1 MRSAAENAVYFQ
13 RCGQLLNI
21 LSNAK
26 RLQVVLTLANGEQS
40 VTHLAQEI
48 NISQSALSQH
58 LAKMRDAGVV
68 RTRRQ
73 GLIVYYRLVMPEF
86 IGLLREVV
94 LYLEANSKKA

>member
-40 VTHLAQEI
+40 VTHLAHEV

-58 LAKMRDAGVV
+58 LAKMREAGVV
-68 RTRRQ
+68 RTRRK
-73 GLIVYYRLVMPEF
+73 GLVVYYRLVVPEF
-86 IGLLREVV
+86 IGLLKEVV

>member
-26 RLQVVLTLANGEQS
+26 RLDIVLTLAKGEQS
-40 VTHLAQEI
+40 VTPLAHEVDM
-48 NISQSALSQH
+48 SQSALSQH
-58 LAKMRDAGVV
+58 LAKMREAGVV

-73 GLIVYYRLVMPEF
+73 GLVVYYRLAMPEV
-86 IGLLREVV
+86 IGLMKEAILH
-94 LYLEANSKKA
+94 LQANSKQ